1 MERKGKEGRN
11 NHARIGL
18 VSLLMSLSLNMAWGQ
33 AVTVTSPVFLQS
45 EESSS
50 LIEKGMT
57 QDMVSALIGSPD
69 KMYWDNPEKTVYHAV
84 YEYEVYK
91 CAFSFTLESPQRTG
105 GQFRET
111 SKSKV
116 EAKYAASVSVYFYK
130 NNGAWIVFKVIG
142 SDKEY
147 KAYRE
152 NGYNP
157 LRRMCAPDEAVL
169 VEQYW

>member
-1 MERKGKEGRN
+1 MKSTRKYGRIWF
-11 NHARIGL
+11 A
-18 VSLLMSLSLNMAWGQ
+18 SLLAILSQNIAWGQ

-45 EESSS
+45 EESSN

-69 KMYWDNPEKTVYHAV
+69 KMYWDNSEKTVYHAV

-91 CAFSFTLESPQRTG
+91 CSFSFTLESPQRTG
-105 GQFRET
+105 SQFRET

-116 EAKYAASVSVYFYK
+116 EAKYAASVAVYFYK
-130 NNGAWIVFKVIG
+130 NNGTWIVFKVIG
-142 SDKEY
+142 SDKDY

-157 LRRMCAPDEAVL
+157 LRRMCVPDDAVL
-169 VEQYW
+169 VEQYR

>member
-1 MERKGKEGRN
+1 MKSTRKYGRIWF
-11 NHARIGL
+11 A
-18 VSLLMSLSLNMAWGQ
+18 SLLAILSQNIAWGQ

-45 EESSS
+45 EESSN

-69 KMYWDNPEKTVYHAV
+69 KMYWDNSEKTVYHAV

-91 CAFSFTLESPQRTG
+91 CSFSFTLESPQRTG
-105 GQFRET
+105 SQFRET

-116 EAKYAASVSVYFYK
+116 EAKYAASVAVYFYK
-130 NNGAWIVFKVIG
+130 NNGTWIVFKVIG
-142 SDKEY
+142 SDKDY

-152 NGYNP
+152 NDYNP
-157 LRRMCAPDEAVL
+157 LRRMCVPDDAVL
-169 VEQYW
+169 VEQYR